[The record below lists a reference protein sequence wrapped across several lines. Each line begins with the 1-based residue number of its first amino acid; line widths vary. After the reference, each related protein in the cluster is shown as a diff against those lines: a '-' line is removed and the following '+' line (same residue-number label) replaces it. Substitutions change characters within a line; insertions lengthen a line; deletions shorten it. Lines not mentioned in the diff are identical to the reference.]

1 MELIKEIGKKEIYG
15 KMYNM
20 GLYKCPY
27 CNSLIERRVS
37 DGNRVKSCGCMVT
50 KFNAIAGLKHG
61 GHKDPIYHI
70 WETMKQRC
78 YNTNN
83 PRYKRYGARG
93 IIICNEWLNDFAVF
107 QKWSHENGYK
117 RGLQIDRINN
127 DLNYSPDNCRF
138 VIPIIN
144 TRNKNNIKI
153 TVEIAQDIIND
164 YASGKHTH
172 RTLAKKYNIVH
183 SYVGRILRGLN
194 CMPITGPEDA

>member
-1 MELIKEIGKKEIYG
+1 MELIETWDKKRMYG
-15 KMYNM
+15 NMATM
-20 GLYKCPY
+20 GLFHCPY
-27 CNSLIERRVS
+27 CDQLVVKRLF
-37 DGNRVKSCGCMVT
+37 DGKRTKSCGCMIIE
-50 KFNAIAGLKHG
+50 FNTVAGLKHG
-61 GHKDPIYHI
+61 GHKDPVYHI

-107 QKWSHENGYK
+107 QKWSYENGYK

-144 TRNKNNIKI
+144 ARNKSNIKI
-153 TVEIAQDIIND
+153 TVEIAQNIIRD
-164 YASGKHTH
+164 YASGEYTH
-172 RTLAKKYNIVH
+172 RTLAIKYNIVH

-194 CMPITGPEDA
+194 CVPITGSEVI